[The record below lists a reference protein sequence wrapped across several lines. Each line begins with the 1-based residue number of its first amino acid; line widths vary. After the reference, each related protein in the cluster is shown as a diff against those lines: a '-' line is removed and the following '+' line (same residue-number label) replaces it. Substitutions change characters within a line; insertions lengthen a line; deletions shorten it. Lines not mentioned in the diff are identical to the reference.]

1 MIHMKN
7 FKWGLCLSIMC
18 LAVLL
23 YGCGSNGTAAQSDSS
38 EATEAQQKDVS
49 EPEEV
54 VIDYGDAESFEAA
67 LNEGKNLEGKV
78 VRFTAREIHPNS
90 AIGFNVWAGEHLNFV
105 SSRNPD
111 IEVDDTVTV
120 RTTTIESISGS
131 WIINY
136 EKVDH
141 AVTDENTITAS
152 QSKETD
158 QSGASAAN
166 ESSSA
171 KSDANE
177 SSSAKSDANESPT
190 AESNANDSST
200 AASDESNKDVSQ
212 AEPAAETAADNSK
225 APEQTENTYEH
236 NAYFDIVEVASY
248 KSSIGSTH
256 IIHKVLA
263 KSNVTI
269 SATLLAYG
277 TDGNVLGK
285 GTDEIILTEGKYN
298 YFHYLFDS
306 DISNASFQVN
316 ATPKNDTFMVGE
328 RNAVEMVQYDISGDS
343 LYVTLQQTGDSLGA
357 FAQFKL
363 LLYKG
368 DTIVDTEENFFNI
381 SAQNLNGKGSTDVAE
396 IWVYGVDFDRVEYVY
411 EP

>member
-1 MIHMKN
+1 MIY
-7 FKWGLCLSIMC
+7 FKEIKRSLCLSVMC
-18 LAVLL
+18 LAMLL
-23 YGCGSNGTAAQSDSS
+23 YGCGSNGTATQSDSS
-38 EATEAQQKDVS
+38 VATEAQQKDVS

-78 VRFTAREIHPNS
+78 VQFTAKEIHPNS

-111 IEVDDTVTV
+111 IEVNDTVTV

-152 QSKETD
+152 QSKEPE
-158 QSGASAAN
+158 QSEA
-166 ESSSA
+166 
-171 KSDANE
+171 SDANE
-177 SSSAKSDANESPT
+177 SSQ
-190 AESNANDSST
+190 AEPNANQST
-200 AASDESNKDVSQ
+200 PATSDESNKDASQ
-212 AEPAAETAADNSK
+212 AEPATEAAADSSK

>member
-1 MIHMKN
+1 MIHMN
-7 FKWGLCLSIMC
+7 NIKWGFCLSVML
-18 LAVLL
+18 LAMLL

-38 EATEAQQKDVS
+38 VSTEAQQKDAS
-49 EPEEV
+49 ESEAV

-78 VRFTAREIHPNS
+78 VRFTAKEIHPNS

-111 IEVDDTVTV
+111 IEVNDTVTV

-141 AVTDENTITAS
+141 AVTDENTITVS
-152 QSKETD
+152 QSKETE
-158 QSGASAAN
+158 QPETAENESTTTQAEAN
-166 ESSSA
+166 ESSPVA
-171 KSDANE
+171 
-177 SSSAKSDANESPT
+177 
-190 AESNANDSST
+190 
-200 AASDESNKDVSQ
+200 DESNKETAQ
-212 AEPAAETAADNSK
+212 AESAAESSAASGNAS
-225 APEQTENTYEH
+225 EQTENTYEH
-236 NAYFDIVEVASY
+236 NAYFDVVEAASY
-248 KSSIGSTH
+248 RDSIGTTH

-277 TDGNVLGK
+277 PDKSVLGK
-285 GTDEIILTEGKYN
+285 GSDEIILTDGQYN
-298 YFHYLFDS
+298 FFHYIFTN
-306 DISNASFQVN
+306 DITNASFQVN
-316 ATPKNDTFMVGE
+316 AAPKNDSFMAGE

-357 FAQFKL
+357 FSQFKL

-368 DTIVDTEENFFNI
+368 DTIVDTEENYFNI
-381 SAQNLNGKGSTDVAE
+381 SAQTLNGKGSTDLAE
-396 IWVYGVDFDRVEYVY
+396 IWAYGLDCDRVEYVY

>member
-1 MIHMKN
+1 MIHMN
-7 FKWGLCLSIMC
+7 NIKWGFCLSVMC
-18 LAVLL
+18 LAMLL

-38 EATEAQQKDVS
+38 VSTEAQQKDAS
-49 EPEEV
+49 ESEAV

-78 VRFTAREIHPNS
+78 VRFTAKEIHPNS

-111 IEVDDTVTV
+111 IEVNDTVTV

-141 AVTDENTITAS
+141 AVTDENTITVS
-152 QSKETD
+152 QSKETE
-158 QSGASAAN
+158 QPETAENESTTTQAEAN
-166 ESSSA
+166 ESSPVA
-171 KSDANE
+171 
-177 SSSAKSDANESPT
+177 
-190 AESNANDSST
+190 
-200 AASDESNKDVSQ
+200 DESNKETAQ
-212 AEPAAETAADNSK
+212 AESAAESSADSSN

-236 NAYFDIVEVASY
+236 NAYFDIVEAASY
-248 KSSIGSTH
+248 RDSIGTTH
-256 IIHKVLA
+256 VIHKVLA

-306 DISNASFQVN
+306 DISNASFRIN
-316 ATPKNDTFMVGE
+316 ATPKNDTFMIGE

-357 FAQFKL
+357 FSQFKL

-368 DTIVDTEENFFNI
+368 DTIVDTEENYFNI